1 MANPS
6 GGGGYGGGGGGSY
19 GGGPVVYYGVV
30 IHDTIKRGNKD
41 EMRKL
46 LADAK
51 KHHQEQGDLG
61 KAIQELEA
69 ALNK

>member
-1 MANPS
+1 MANT
-6 GGGGYGGGGGGSY
+6 GKGGYGSGYGS
-19 GGGPVVYYGVV
+19 GPVMFYGVV
-30 IHDTIKRGNKD
+30 IHDSIKRGNHD

-51 KHHQEQGDLG
+51 KHHQEQGDLA

-69 ALNK
+69 AINKK

>member
-1 MANPS
+1 MSNS
-6 GGGGYGGGGGGSY
+6 GGGGYKSGDAGW
-19 GGGPVVYYGVV
+19 GPVVFYGVV
-30 IHDTIKRGNKD
+30 ISDCIKRGNKD

-51 KHHQEQGDLG
+51 KHHQEEGDLG
-61 KAIQELEA
+61 KAIKELEA

>member
-1 MANPS
+1 MAS
-6 GGGGYGGGGGGSY
+6 TGGGYGGG
-19 GGGPVVYYGVV
+19 PVMFYGVV
-30 IHDTIKRGNKD
+30 IHDCIKRGNKD
-41 EMRKL
+41 EMKKV

-69 ALNK
+69 ALSK

>member
-6 GGGGYGGGGGGSY
+6 GGGGGYGGGSH
-19 GGGPVVYYGVV
+19 GGPVVFYGVV
-30 IHDTIKRGNKD
+30 IHDCIKRGNKD
-41 EMRKL
+41 EMQKL

-51 KHHQEQGDLG
+51 KHHQDEGDLG

-69 ALNK
+69 AVNKK